1 MYAILSAPLQKNQ
14 RTAMKVEE
22 NTTYKKM
29 KQTEEAFQTLK
40 NRILLYSNLYVPDF
54 IIYDL
59 AKTME
64 EYYEENSN

>member
-1 MYAILSAPLQKNQ
+1 MKEVEKKSCQKI
-14 RTAMKVEE
+14 
-22 NTTYKKM
+22 

-40 NRILLYSNLYVPDF
+40 RRILLYSNLYVPDF

-64 EYYEENSN
+64 EFYEESTDQRFIFKVKS